1 MCLIALHTL
10 RLQAT
15 RHYKYELV
23 DCVGLHMLVVI
34 CCKTQGNFMAEAA
47 EQIYFTLTKQCMY
60 NEQLFYSEITISEI
74 QEVNLK
80 VGPRPTQQWLKHQP
94 RTTALA

>member
-1 MCLIALHTL
+1 MCLIGLHTL

-15 RHYKYELV
+15 RPYKYESV
-23 DCVGLHMLVVI
+23 DCVHMLGLVVI
-34 CCKTQGNFMAEAA
+34 CCNTQGNCMAEAA

-60 NEQLFYSEITISEI
+60 NKKIFYSERTISEI

-80 VGPRPTQQWLKHQP
+80 VGLGL
-94 RTTALA
+94 LA

>member
-1 MCLIALHTL
+1 MCLIGLHTL

-15 RHYKYELV
+15 RPYKYESV
-23 DCVGLHMLVVI
+23 DCVHMLGLVVI
-34 CCKTQGNFMAEAA
+34 CCNTQGNCMAEAA

-60 NEQLFYSEITISEI
+60 NKNYNYSERTISEI

-80 VGPRPTQQWLKHQP
+80 VGLGL
-94 RTTALA
+94 LA